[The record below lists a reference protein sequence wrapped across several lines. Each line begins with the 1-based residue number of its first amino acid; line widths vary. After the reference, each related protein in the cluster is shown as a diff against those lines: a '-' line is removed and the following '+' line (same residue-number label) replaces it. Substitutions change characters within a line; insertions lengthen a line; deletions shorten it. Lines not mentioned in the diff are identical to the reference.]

1 MVIDEEPMVE
11 LNLKESVEEP
21 PILDEEGDVQVNVVE
36 KPQAVKKK
44 NYLIKNWNSFVKQ
57 GNPKCVNEKPKKLKM
72 RKLY

>member
-44 NYLIKNWNSFVKQ
+44 TI
-57 GNPKCVNEKPKKLKM
+57 
-72 RKLY
+72 